1 MFTKKEDQELKMLW
15 DNYRSGSTL
24 KSISPSKMI
33 WTLSAA
39 IETGDDLETKKCEL
53 VQLSAYEQT

>member
-1 MFTKKEDQELKMLW
+1 MGQLQEWIGLE
-15 DNYRSGSTL
+15 
-24 KSISPSKMI
+24 SISPSKMI